1 VNAFVVS
8 CKAWLCLCSLP
19 CLSVLDAFYDGRLY
33 RCGIKFSGEDLNET
47 SDGEA
52 NIASVSLPDCQ
63 QESDDDWEE
72 KEASRTHSVKF
83 TDDLDQDQNK
93 EVSRSKLVWED

>member
-1 VNAFVVS
+1 MNAFVVS
-8 CKAWLCLCSLP
+8 CKAGSCLCSLP
-19 CLSVLDAFYDGRLY
+19 CISVLDVLFDGRLY
-33 RCGIKFSGEDLNET
+33 RCGIKFSGKNLNET

-52 NIASVSLPDCQ
+52 NVASVLLPDCQ

-83 TDDLDQDQNK
+83 TDYPDQDQNK
-93 EVSRSKLVWED
+93 EVSRSKSVWKG

>member
-1 VNAFVVS
+1 MLLFS
-8 CKAWLCLCSLP
+8 LCKAWSCLCSL
-19 CLSVLDAFYDGRLY
+19 LFLSSVLDAFYDGRLY
-33 RCGIKFSGEDLNET
+33 RCDIKFSGEDLNET

-52 NIASVSLPDCQ
+52 NVASVSSPDCQ
-63 QESDDDWEE
+63 QESDEDDWEE

-93 EVSRSKLVWED
+93 EVSTV